1 MLKYDIHKTA
11 AKAPTETDSE
21 RCCKIDI
28 CIIRGMMMKWQSI
41 IWRDSLAVTGVL
53 YKLLILKGTI
63 DIREMM
69 TSQFK
74 LTEQFSKSKER
85 SSQITNNIET
95 MRALHL

>member
-11 AKAPTETDSE
+11 AKAPTKTDSE
-21 RCCKIDI
+21 IWCKIDI
-28 CIIRGMMMKWQSI
+28 CIIREMMMKWQSI

-63 DIREMM
+63 DICEMI

-85 SSQITNNIET
+85 RSQIANNIET
-95 MRALHL
+95 LRALHL